1 LWEATRDRGTI
12 IAQHETEVLHPA
24 IASKENLH
32 QIQDL
37 LEKVVIRGTAKN
49 IYTDSLSMAGKTGTC
64 QLNYWDPANMGYQA
78 SFAGYFPADNPQY
91 SCIVVINRPMRSM
104 GFYAN
109 VVAAP
114 VFRDLAM
121 AVYRMTPEITSP
133 ADGYWGDGLLQA
145 HSNGERQQKQ
155 RTEAALKALE
165 NGQLPDLKGWP
176 VSEAIALLESHGY
189 TVKLRGN
196 GRVKKASKQNKTV
209 ELDLG

>member
-1 LWEATRDRGTI
+1 
-12 IAQHETEVLHPA
+12 
-24 IASKENLH
+24 
-32 QIQDL
+32 
-37 LEKVVIRGTAKN
+37 
-49 IYTDSLSMAGKTGTC
+49 
-64 QLNYWDPANMGYQA
+64 
-78 SFAGYFPADNPQY
+78 
-91 SCIVVINRPMRSM
+91 
-104 GFYAN
+104 
-109 VVAAP
+109 
-114 VFRDLAM
+114 M

-155 RTEAALKALE
+155 RTEAALRALE